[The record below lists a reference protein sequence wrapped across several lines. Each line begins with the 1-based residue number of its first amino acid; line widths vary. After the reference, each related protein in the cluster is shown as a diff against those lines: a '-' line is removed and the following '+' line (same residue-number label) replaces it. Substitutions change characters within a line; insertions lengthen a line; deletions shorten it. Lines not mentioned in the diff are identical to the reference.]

1 MSVKTANDIINMD
14 GCIIRDENGGALARI
29 EENDGVLVVHK
40 FTSCSLGMYFYI
52 LGYLRDLGFKCE

>member
-1 MSVKTANDIINMD
+1 MSVKTANDIINMN

-29 EENDGVLVVHK
+29 EEKDGVLAVHK
-40 FTSCSLGMYFYI
+40 FTSCSLGTYFYI